1 MAKKSITKNY
11 IYNMV
16 YQVLILILPLIT
28 TPYLSR
34 VLGAE
39 GIGIYSYTYTIVTY
53 FILFGSLGVALYGQR
68 EIAYAQ
74 ENVEARKKTFIEIII
89 FRFITIG
96 IATIA
101 YFFLFMNGEK
111 YQLYYRILLLE
122 LIAGAF
128 DISWFFQGME
138 EFKRTVT
145 RNVLVRL
152 CSVSLVFILVKTKED
167 LAMFTLIYSIADL
180 LGNLSLWLYLP
191 KYLKGIKVKNINVL
205 QHLPQI
211 TLLFIPQIANQLYK
225 MLDTTMIG
233 KLVENKSELGF
244 YEQGQKVIRLLLTIV
259 TSLGVVMIPRMA
271 STFASGDKEK
281 INDYMKMSFK
291 FVFFLAFPIMFGI
304 VSISKDFVPIFFGNG
319 YDKVA
324 ILINIIS
331 PILLLMGIANVV
343 GTQYMLPTKRQKE
356 YTISVVI
363 GVVVNFIL
371 NYILILNYGAIGASI
386 STVLSQLVVDLV
398 QAYFVRK
405 EVNFKELLKL
415 SYKYLLS
422 GIVMFGFC
430 RLVYYGVYSN
440 MFNGIINSL
449 TNVFELTRQDII
461 SILSIILQIIVG
473 VITYIG
479 MLIILKDDYVYT
491 FLKKIRNK
499 FTKKKEA

>member
-1 MAKKSITKNY
+1 MSKKSIAKNY

-16 YQVLILILPLIT
+16 YQVLILILPLVT

-74 ENVEARKKTFIEIII
+74 ENVEARKKVFIEIIL
-89 FRFITIG
+89 FRFMAIG
-96 IATIA
+96 IATIV
-101 YFFLFMNGEK
+101 YFFLFMNGEQ

-145 RNVLVRL
+145 RNVLVRI

-167 LAMFTLIYSIADL
+167 LATFTLIYSLADL
-180 LGNLSLWLYLP
+180 IGNLSLWLYLP
-191 KYLKGIKVKNINVL
+191 KYLRGIKIKNINVL

-233 KLVENKSELGF
+233 SLVENKAEVGF

-281 INDYMKMSFK
+281 INEYMQISFR

-304 VSISKDFVPIFFGNG
+304 ISISKDFVPIFFGEG
-319 YDKVA
+319 YEKVA
-324 ILINIIS
+324 ILINSIS
-331 PILLLMGIANVV
+331 PIVLLMGIANVV
-343 GTQYMLPTKRQKE
+343 GTQYLLPTKRQKE
-356 YTISVVI
+356 YTISIIV
-363 GVVVNFIL
+363 GVCINFVL
-371 NYILILNYGAIGASI
+371 NYVLISKYAAIGASI
-386 STVLSQLVVDLV
+386 STVISQLIVDCM
-398 QAYFVRK
+398 QAHYVKK
-405 EVNFKELLKL
+405 EICFKGLLKTG
-415 SYKYLLS
+415 YKYLLAS
-422 GIVMFGFC
+422 IIMFVFC
-430 RLVYYGVYSN
+430 RLTQLIVYSN
-440 MFNGIINSL
+440 
-449 TNVFELTRQDII
+449 VFSYMISVMSSNFDITI
-461 SILSIILQIIVG
+461 SNMTSVLSIVMQILIG
-473 VITYIG
+473 VLVYIG
-479 MLIILKDDYVYT
+479 ILICLKDEYIYIVINK
-491 FLKKIRNK
+491 LKKRFVK
-499 FTKKKEA
+499 SS